1 MFLLYAI
8 AIGLVVGFVV
18 GGRPAGL
25 AALQF
30 RWAPL
35 ALIGLAIQIALFSEP
50 ISDRVGDAGPL
61 IYVASTALVLVVV
74 LRNARIAGLP
84 LVVAGA
90 ASNLAAIVANGGY
103 MPASPDAAA
112 AAGRVV
118 ASTYSN
124 SAIVDGAVL
133 APLTDIFA
141 LPRGLPM
148 SNVFSIGD
156 VLIAVGV
163 AMAIVVAMRSRPA
176 DTVEP
181 LAAGDA
187 DRAGAS
193 GKLPHQRTVE

>member
-8 AIGLVVGFVV
+8 VIGLVVGFVV

-25 AALQF
+25 GALDF

-35 ALIGLAIQIALFSEP
+35 ALAGLAVQIALFSEP

-61 IYVASTALVLVVV
+61 IYVGSTLLVLIVVA
-74 LRNARIAGLP
+74 RNARIPGLP
-84 LVVAGA
+84 LVVLGA

-103 MPASPDAAA
+103 MPASPAAA
-112 AAGRVV
+112 LAAGRAA

-124 SAIVDGAVL
+124 SSITDGAVL

-156 VLIAVGV
+156 VLIGLGIAV
-163 AMAIVVAMRSRPA
+163 AIVVAMRARPA
-176 DTVEP
+176 APTTAVPDV
-181 LAAGDA
+181 
-187 DRAGAS
+187 AS
-193 GKLPHQRTVE
+193 RKLPHQGTAE